1 MTSIML
7 ILSLVLRCWKLCAAT
22 AASHRLAYEWAQAHN
37 TKVGWLL
44 CFFRREGRS
53 SDNTCDCPIFDNYRT
68 PTRMITVLL
77 RRDGTTN
84 CCRYLAYWHVA
95 TVCYNSHRHGC
106 FGCAK
111 KVSDYLWWPIID
123 FFTLPLV
130 FSNAGSLLLVILT
143 FSVWLP

>member
-1 MTSIML
+1 ML

-37 TKVGWLL
+37 TKVGRLL

-53 SDNTCDCPIFDNYRT
+53 SDNTYDCPIFDNYRT

-84 CCRYLAYWHVA
+84 CCRYLA
-95 TVCYNSHRHGC
+95 
-106 FGCAK
+106 K
-111 KVSDYLWWPIID
+111 I
-123 FFTLPLV
+123 PLV
-130 FSNAGSLLLVILT
+130 KNRDQEYLKSKDEQLASKISVVTLKALTSNITGCRFTSHLLYSYTL
-143 FSVWLP
+143 